1 MLGGLGLIGGVVAVI
16 IVASDIAYHRDDMPE
31 TATPPTTGPTNRQ
44 PPQRTWPEEP
54 PTVIMAYTHAYPPR
68 RPLSTREAHTAMQ
81 LHLDCT
87 PRECGWKRAALRA
100 LVEAGRIVPDSH
112 RSGL

>member
-1 MLGGLGLIGGVVAVI
+1 MLGGMGLIGGVVAVI
-16 IVASDIAYHRDDMPE
+16 IVVSDIAYHRDDMPE
-31 TATPPTTGPTNRQ
+31 IATPPTTGPTNRQ
-44 PPQRTWPEEP
+44 PPQRTWPEP

-68 RPLSTREAHTAMQ
+68 RPLTTGEAHTAMQ